1 MLRIPPKLG
10 LCKGPKLHS
19 LEKQYV
25 VKIKKFSMDISANPR
40 AWRGAHLPVYVL
52 QAKEI
57 LFQFSVLGERGG
69 KISRGDK

>member
-1 MLRIPPKLG
+1 MSFVKAQIG
-10 LCKGPKLHS
+10 HS

-25 VKIKKFSMDISANPR
+25 VVKIKQFSMDISANPR
-40 AWRGAHLPVYVL
+40 AWRGAHLPVYGL

-69 KISRGDK
+69 KYLGEINDY